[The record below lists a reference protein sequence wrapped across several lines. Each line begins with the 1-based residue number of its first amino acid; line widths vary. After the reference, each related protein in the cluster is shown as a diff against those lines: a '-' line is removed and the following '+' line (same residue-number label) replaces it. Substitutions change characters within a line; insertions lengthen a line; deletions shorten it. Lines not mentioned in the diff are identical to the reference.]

1 MCICFI
7 LTSVLIYHWYRIM
20 EKKVKPM
27 MSWYSISSPNVAP
40 KYGIDLFVCQ
50 MNKKN
55 VNLKW
60 CEWVQYPWVLYFSS
74 DIKWNERLQALL
86 TSWSSSS
93 LYLKGGLSVDCCAC
107 VYSKTHCPWIG
118 PEQQSSTYTLWKGL
132 MSPSSY
138 WTLTWKKEWHLQFE
152 LLLSEKNKSY
162 DVLKKN
168 LQVLLICTTFE

>member
-1 MCICFI
+1 MMIKMAALPWRWIFCPLMALLRQNYICTIPLCHPMMKKRTPSSEILWGYVHHRNRYREFWGGANILRRSFIVMCICFI

-86 TSWSSSS
+86 TS
-93 LYLKGGLSVDCCAC
+93 
-107 VYSKTHCPWIG
+107 
-118 PEQQSSTYTLWKGL
+118 
-132 MSPSSY
+132 
-138 WTLTWKKEWHLQFE
+138 
-152 LLLSEKNKSY
+152 
-162 DVLKKN
+162 
-168 LQVLLICTTFE
+168 